1 MRSRCTGGLVLVLLV
16 LSLNAAGVHAQRV
29 APAAVKST
37 HFGDSIAAP
46 ARAPIAG
53 PRVSSATLRYAPI
66 ASAIVPGAGQFMF
79 RHDRFV
85 AYAAV
90 EVLSWWKYIKDSQEQ
105 NRQEAFFKELARGAA
120 RSHFSTSL
128 PDGGWSYYELMR
140 DWKESGRYS
149 QTDNGP
155 VVPET
160 NDSTFNGTRWRLA
173 QATHIN
179 DPAGALAEYERLA
192 IKPEFRWSWT
202 NAGIQYDIF
211 KRTTE
216 NRNDAAHAAVTDL
229 SVIAANHVLS
239 MVDAFVTF
247 RLQVQTGANG
257 RTRVGASVPW

>member
-1 MRSRCTGGLVLVLLV
+1 MRARRTGGLVLLVLLAD
-16 LSLNAAGVHAQRV
+16 AAVVHSQRV
-29 APAAVKST
+29 DPAAVT
-37 HFGDSIAAP
+37 TAHFADSVAAP
-46 ARAPIAG
+46 GDAPISGA
-53 PRVSSATLRYAPI
+53 RVSNSTLRYAPI
-66 ASAIVPGAGQFMF
+66 ASAILPGSGQFMF
-79 RHDRFV
+79 RHDRFI

-105 NRQEAFFKELARGAA
+105 NRQEALFKELARGAA
-120 RSHFSTSL
+120 RSHFSTTL
-128 PDGGWSYYELMR
+128 PDGGWSYYEQMR

-202 NAGIQYDIF
+202 NAGFQYDIY

-229 SVIAANHVLS
+229 SILAANHVLS
-239 MVDAFVTF
+239 MVDAFVSF
-247 RLQVQTGANG
+247 RLQVQTEANG

>member
-1 MRSRCTGGLVLVLLV
+1 MRARRTGSLVLLV
-16 LSLNAAGVHAQRV
+16 LLANAAVVHSQRV
-29 APAAVKST
+29 APAAVT
-37 HFGDSIAAP
+37 TAHFADSIAAP
-46 ARAPIAG
+46 AHAPISG
-53 PRVSSATLRYAPI
+53 PRVSSSTLRYAPI
-66 ASAIVPGAGQFMF
+66 ASAILPGSGQFMF
-79 RHDRFV
+79 RHDRFI

-90 EVLSWWKYIKDSQEQ
+90 EVLSWWQYIKDSQEQ
-105 NRQEAFFKELARGAA
+105 NQQEALFKELARGAA
-120 RSHFSTSL
+120 RSHFSTTL
-128 PDGGWSYYELMR
+128 PDGGWSYYEQMR

-192 IKPEFRWSWT
+192 IKPEFRWSWR
-202 NAGIQYDIF
+202 NAGLQYDIF

-216 NRNDAAHAAVTDL
+216 NRNDAYHAGVTDL
-229 SVIAANHVLS
+229 AVIAANHALS

-247 RLQVQTGANG
+247 RLQVQTDATG
-257 RTRVGASVPW
+257 RTRVGARVPW